1 MNDSSA
7 FGARVQK
14 RRKELNLTQE
24 DLALKMGYKTK
35 SSINKI
41 EKGLADIPQGKI
53 VPLAEALSTSPA
65 YLMGWTDDENEPLF
79 YAAFS
84 GAGKS
89 DPRVQYYMNLLKNRE
104 VNADALSEKEQL
116 LVEYYRAADE
126 RTRSIVDLALG
137 IQDVEE

>member
-1 MNDSSA
+1 MNEIGQKIHDLRIKKHMTLEELGRKVGVGKSTVRKWETGMIANMKNDKIALLSSA
-7 FGARVQK
+7 L
-14 RRKELNLTQE
+14 E
-24 DLALKMGYKTK
+24 
-35 SSINKI
+35 IN
-41 EKGLADIPQGKI
+41 
-53 VPLAEALSTSPA
+53 PL

-84 GAGKS
+84 GAGRS
-89 DPRVQYYMNLLKNRE
+89 DPRVQYYMDLLKSRE
-104 VNADALSEKEQL
+104 VNMDNLSEKEQL